1 MPLGLD
7 LPQCRAAG
15 GDVANHSDN
24 PLDIN
29 SDTLL
34 VDGAPDLCFLVL
46 LEPNEADPVD
56 QQLGEGAERE

>member
-1 MPLGLD
+1 MAD
-7 LPQCRAAG
+7 
-15 GDVANHSDN
+15 HSDN

-46 LEPNEADPVD
+46 REPNEADPVD
-56 QQLGEGAERE
+56 QQLGEGAERINWFQ